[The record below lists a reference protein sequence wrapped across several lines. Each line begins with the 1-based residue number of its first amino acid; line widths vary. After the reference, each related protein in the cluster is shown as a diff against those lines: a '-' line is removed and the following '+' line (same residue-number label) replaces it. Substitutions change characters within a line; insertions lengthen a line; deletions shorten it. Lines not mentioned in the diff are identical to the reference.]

1 MPPPRYMTDVIMET
15 SMGNVTLEVF
25 TEAMPITAANFLDLI
40 DKGYYDGLHIHRV
53 IKGFM
58 IQGGCS
64 ISSDPNSPRCGTGGP
79 GYTIQDEHL
88 DDARFTNDVGT
99 LSMANTGRPNS
110 GGAQFFI
117 NTNHNRF
124 LDWWDYSTS
133 SQHPVFA
140 KVTDGMDII
149 RSIESSPTGA
159 QDRPIT
165 PIKIISVRRC

>member
-1 MPPPRYMTDVIMET
+1 
-15 SMGNVTLEVF
+15 
-25 TEAMPITAANFLDLI
+25 
-40 DKGYYDGLHIHRV
+40 
-53 IKGFM
+53 
-58 IQGGCS
+58 
-64 ISSDPNSPRCGTGGP
+64 
-79 GYTIQDEHL
+79 
-88 DDARFTNDVGT
+88 
-99 LSMANTGRPNS
+99 GRPNS

-140 KVTDGMDII
+140 KVTDGMEII